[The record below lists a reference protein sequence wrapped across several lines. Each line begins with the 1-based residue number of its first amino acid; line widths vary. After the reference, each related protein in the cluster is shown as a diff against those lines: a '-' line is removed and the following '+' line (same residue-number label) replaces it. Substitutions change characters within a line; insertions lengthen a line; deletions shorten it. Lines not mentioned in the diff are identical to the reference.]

1 MIDVE
6 DLLMFGTVDV
16 MFGESIVA
24 AFPYFKASN
33 MVTECRK
40 KINI

>member
-6 DLLMFGTVDV
+6 DVSMFGTVDV
-16 MFGESIVA
+16 MFGENIVA
-24 AFPYFKASN
+24 AFLSSN
-33 MVTECRK
+33 TVTECRK